1 MRIFPSRARA
11 LAALLVLIGCGQ
23 PIDQAIAVV
32 CSEIARAGSGAAAPT
47 DSAGGTLAPALAIG
61 PADTLALF
69 IVLDSV
75 PPGPGSVRVR
85 VDRLEE
91 PGIVKFFMPPPTAAA
106 AGMAL

>member
-85 VDRLEE
+85 VDRLGE